1 MQQSAPKI
9 SIVWLCQKLTQCPC
23 WARSQCDCFISFA
36 SLATRERDAMFNEV
50 SMTDKKEFA
59 RMFREACSEQYS
71 TFAATFKD
79 GALHYYKNLDEEIN

>member
-1 MQQSAPKI
+1 
-9 SIVWLCQKLTQCPC
+9 
-23 WARSQCDCFISFA
+23 
-36 SLATRERDAMFNEV
+36 MFNEV